1 MFSKCFLNAREN
13 EKFSYDIK
21 DISIF
26 VVRKNEKISVN
37 LFSIYSTDNLFYYY
51 PLPKERF
58 F

>member
-26 VVRKNEKISVN
+26 VVRKNEKKT
-37 LFSIYSTDNLFYYY
+37 FS
-51 PLPKERF
+51 
-58 F
+58 